1 MCIINKF
8 INTKHIIILMVTKK
22 TKKTSKKKSIGSKIW
37 SLTKKGY
44 AQGSKVVSKTLDY
57 AEGIATKEEARK
69 KGRVIGE
76 MVLINNGVYSGKKL
90 VIIGFV
96 AGGVRGRLID
106 SGEVTNIRYGGFN

>member
-1 MCIINKF
+1 
-8 INTKHIIILMVTKK
+8 MVTKK
-22 TKKTSKKKSIGSKIW
+22 TKAKTSKKKTLGSKLW

-76 MVLINNGVYSGKKL
+76 MVIINNGVYSGKKL

-106 SGEVTNIRYGGFN
+106 SGEITNIRYGGFN